1 LIEAKAVPTNHGE
14 DINFSLS
21 KGKMNSTLLVIA
33 YAFIALVCFGIIK
46 AGMLLFMRTSHLKWA
61 LWHNAFALVAAG
73 LWPLSIPIY
82 AYVADS
88 RERTWKPV
96 YWAT

>member
-1 LIEAKAVPTNHGE
+1 
-14 DINFSLS
+14 
-21 KGKMNSTLLVIA
+21 MNSTLLVIA
-33 YAFIALVCFGIIK
+33 YALIALVCFGIIK
-46 AGMLLFMRTSHLKWA
+46 GGMLLLMRSSRLKWA

-82 AYVADS
+82 AYIADS

>member
-1 LIEAKAVPTNHGE
+1 
-14 DINFSLS
+14 
-21 KGKMNSTLLVIA
+21 MNSTLLVIA

-46 AGMLLFMRTSHLKWA
+46 AGMLLLMRISHLKWA

-82 AYVADS
+82 AYIADS
-88 RERTWKPV
+88 KERTWAPV
-96 YWAT
+96 YWAK

>member
-1 LIEAKAVPTNHGE
+1 
-14 DINFSLS
+14 
-21 KGKMNSTLLVIA
+21 MNSTLLVIA

-46 AGMLLFMRTSHLKWA
+46 AAMLLLMRISHLKWA

-82 AYVADS
+82 VYMSDS

-96 YWAT
+96 FWAR

>member
-1 LIEAKAVPTNHGE
+1 
-14 DINFSLS
+14 
-21 KGKMNSTLLVIA
+21 MNSTLLVIA
-33 YAFIALVCFGIIK
+33 YAFVALVCFGIIK
-46 AGMLLFMRTSHLKWA
+46 AGMLLLMRNSHLKWA
-61 LWHNAFALVAAG
+61 PWHNAFALVAAG

-96 YWAT
+96 YWSK

>member
-1 LIEAKAVPTNHGE
+1 VAVLKSSRAAKN
-14 DINFSLS
+14 
-21 KGKMNSTLLVIA
+21 
-33 YAFIALVCFGIIK
+33 ALRRRRFQPELQRRPVRISDGWPGVKTRWAC
-46 AGMLLFMRTSHLKWA
+46 TQWA

-82 AYVADS
+82 AYMADS

-96 YWAT
+96 YWG